1 MGDPDRVGVNIP
13 GHREAVI
20 VMGNR
25 QAVDTRLS
33 LVCLDTR
40 AAGNVSRAFPILAP
54 RCRARNGT
62 DGRGRY
68 LSKTPGKGHFSFGH
82 QAA

>member
-40 AAGNVSRAFPILAP
+40 AAGNVSPDNVMSDRPDTS
-54 RCRARNGT
+54 G
-62 DGRGRY
+62 
-68 LSKTPGKGHFSFGH
+68 
-82 QAA
+82 